1 MKKHTEDSKELL
13 RVIRNWQA
21 IEDKTIAS
29 ARELMDKT
37 DNPIIKMA
45 MEMASHDSEKHKVMQ
60 QMIIDNVTKEA
71 VHLSPDELAQLAG
84 LLNEHMEMEARSMA
98 LANEALE
105 KSELFMTRYILSY
118 LIADEEKHHDM
129 MNKLLDDL
137 KAASVPTS
145 VSSRF

>member
-1 MKKHTEDSKELL
+1 MKRPAESSKEFLDVLSNWQTLEDS
-13 RVIRNWQA
+13 
-21 IEDKTIAS
+21 TISS
-29 ARELMDKT
+29 ARELMDRT
-37 DNPIIKMA
+37 DNPIIRMA
-45 MEMASHDSEKHKVMQ
+45 MEMAIHDSEKHKAMQ

-71 VHLSPDELAQLAG
+71 AHLSPDELAQLAG
-84 LLNEHMEMEARSMA
+84 LLNKHMEMEARSIA

-105 KSELFMTRYILSY
+105 KSELFMPRYILSY

-129 MNKLLDDL
+129 MNKLLADL